1 MSWTRETRIAALDAQ
16 VSERILMLDG
26 AMGTMI
32 QRHNLDEAA
41 YRGARFANYHTDVQ
55 GNNDLLSLS
64 QPDIIRDIHTAYLEA
79 GSDIVETNTF
89 SSTTTAQADYD
100 MEHLAYELN
109 VEGARLARQA
119 CDAME
124 QADASRPRYV
134 AGALGPTNRTASI
147 SPEVNDPG
155 FRNVSY
161 DELRTAYAQATRGLI
176 EGGADIILIET
187 VFDTL
192 NAKAAVH
199 GVQDV
204 FDETGQHLP
213 LMISGTITDRSG
225 RTLSGQTTEAFWNSL
240 RHAKPFAVGLNCALG
255 AEEMRPYVVEIS
267 RIADTY
273 VCIYPNAGLPNEFGE
288 YDQLAEEMAK
298 VTGEFAEAGL
308 VNILGGCCGT
318 TPEHIKAMAEAAG
331 RNVPRAIPEVS
342 TEMRLSGLEPFTLTE
357 DIRFV
362 NVGERTN
369 VTGSARFRKLIT
381 EGDYDTALEV
391 ARQQVENGAQ
401 IIDINMDEG
410 MLDSEAA
417 MVRFLNLA
425 ATEPDIARVPVMID
439 SSKWS
444 VIEAG
449 LKCVQGKSVVNSI
462 SLKEGEAQFLEQAR
476 LCQRYG
482 AAVIVMAFDEQ
493 GQADTAARKFDI
505 CKRSYDILTQQIGF
519 EPTDIIFDPNIF
531 AVATGIEEHN
541 NYAVDFIEA
550 TGRIRR
556 ELPGA
561 HVSGGVSNISFSFRG
576 NEPVREAMHSAFLYH
591 AIQQGMDMGIVNA
604 GQLTIYEDIEADLKQ
619 AVEDVLLNRD
629 DAATD
634 NLLAMAEGYRGQK
647 GVEQKVDLSWREAP
661 VTERL
666 SHALVNGIGDYIEE
680 DTEEVRSQVAR
691 PLNVIEGPLMD
702 GMNRVGDLFGDGKMF
717 LPQVVKSAR
726 VMKRAVAYLEPY
738 MEAEKAAAQAQ
749 GDTQMRTSKG
759 KVLMATVKGDV
770 HDIGKNIVGVVLQC
784 NNFDVIDMG
793 VMVPAA
799 DIIARAVE
807 EDVDIIGLSGLI
819 TPSLDEMCHV
829 AAELERQ
836 GLDIPLLI
844 GGATTSKVHTA
855 VKINP
860 NYTRGQT
867 VYVTDASRA
876 VGVATQLLSEEQSTG
891 YKADILADY
900 QAMAE
905 AHARGRQESVRV
917 SIADARE
924 NAFQA
929 QDGHQP
935 VKPSFLGTKIFD
947 DYDIAELR
955 DYIDWTPFFQSW
967 DLHGRYPAIL
977 TDKVVG
983 EAATALFKDA
993 QTMLD
998 QMIEEKWLTA
1008 KAVIGFWPA
1017 ARDGDDIIV
1026 YDDEARTSE
1035 RARLHSLRQQMQ
1047 RSNGRANFALADFIQ
1062 PVDAV
1067 PDYIGGFAV
1076 TTGHGEDEV
1085 AKRFEAAGDDY
1096 SSILSK
1102 ALADRLAEAFA
1113 ERMHQRVRTEFWG
1126 YASDEALDNQQL
1138 IAEAYQGI
1146 RPAPGYPAQPDHTE
1160 KQTLFD
1166 LLDAHAGADI
1176 SLTESFAMW
1185 PGAAVS
1191 GLYFSHPESQYF
1203 GVGKI
1208 ARDQVEDYA
1217 ARKAMDVAVC
1227 EKWLAPI
1234 LSYKA

>member
-1 MSWTRETRIAALDAQ
+1 MSWTRETRLAALKAQ
-16 VSERILMLDG
+16 IEARILLLDG

-32 QRHNLDEAA
+32 QRHQLDEAA
-41 YRGARFANYHTDVQ
+41 YRGARFDNYHADVQ
-55 GNNDLLSLS
+55 GNNDLLSLT
-64 QPDIIRDIHTAYLEA
+64 QPDIIRDIHTAYLQA

-89 SSTTTAQADYD
+89 SSTTIAQADYD
-100 MEHLAYELN
+100 MQDLAYELN
-109 VEGARLARQA
+109 VEGAKLARQA

-124 QADASRPRYV
+124 AADPSRPRYV
-134 AGALGPTNRTASI
+134 AGALGPTNRTASL

-155 FRNVSY
+155 YRNVNY
-161 DELRTAYAQATRGLI
+161 DELRDAYADATRGLI
-176 EGGADIILIET
+176 EGGADIILVET
-187 VFDTL
+187 IFDTL

-199 GVQDV
+199 AVQDV
-204 FDETGQHLP
+204 FEATGITLP

-240 RHAKPFAVGLNCALG
+240 RHVKPFAVGLNCALG
-255 AEEMRPYVVEIS
+255 ADEMRPYAAEIA
-267 RIADTY
+267 RIADTH

-288 YDQLAEEMAK
+288 YDQLADEMATI
-298 VTGEFAEAGL
+298 VGEFAEAGL

-318 TPEHIKAMAEAAG
+318 TPEHIAAIAKAAG
-331 RNVPRAIPEVS
+331 QNKPRAIPQIEAK
-342 TEMRLSGLEPFTLTE
+342 MRLSGLEPFTLSD

-369 VTGSARFRKLIT
+369 VTGSAKFRKLIT
-381 EGDYDTALEV
+381 EGDFDSALDV

-401 IIDINMDEG
+401 IIDVNMDEG

-444 VIEAG
+444 IIEAG
-449 LKCVQGKSVVNSI
+449 LKCVQGKPVVNSI
-462 SLKEGEAQFLEQAR
+462 SLKEGEEVFLEQAR
-476 LCQRYG
+476 ACQRYG
-482 AAVIVMAFDEQ
+482 AAVIVMAFDED
-493 GQADTAARKFDI
+493 GQADTEDRKFEI
-505 CKRSYDILTQQIGF
+505 CKRSYDILTQQVGF
-519 EPTDIIFDPNIF
+519 APEDIIFDPNVF

-541 NYAVDFIEA
+541 NYAVDFIKA

-556 ELPGA
+556 ELPDA
-561 HVSGGVSNISFSFRG
+561 HVSGGVSNVSFSFRG

-604 GQLTIYEDIEADLKQ
+604 GQLTIYEDIEPRLKQ
-619 AVEDVLLNRD
+619 AVEDVLLNRRD
-629 DAATD
+629 DATD
-634 NLLAMAEGYRGQK
+634 ELLNVAETYRGQK
-647 GVEQKVDLSWREAP
+647 GQERKVDLSWREAP
-661 VTERL
+661 VEQRL
-666 SHALVNGIGDYIEE
+666 MHALVNGIGDYIEE
-680 DTEEVRSQVAR
+680 DTEAVRQTVER
-691 PLNVIEGPLMD
+691 PLHVIEGPLMD

-726 VMKRAVAYLEPY
+726 VMKRAVAYLEPF
-738 MEAEKAAAQAQ
+738 MEAEKASAQAD
-749 GDTQMRTSKG
+749 GLATSSSKG

-784 NNFDVIDMG
+784 NNYDVIDMG

-799 DIIARAVE
+799 DIIARAIE
-807 EDVDIIGLSGLI
+807 EKVDIIGLSGLI

-829 AAELERQ
+829 AAEMQRQ
-836 GLDIPLLI
+836 GLNIPLLI

-860 NYTRGQT
+860 NYQRGQT

-876 VGVATQLLSEEQSTG
+876 VGVASQLLSETQRDG
-891 YKADILADY
+891 YKAEILSDY
-900 QAMAE
+900 LAMAE
-905 AHARGRQESVRV
+905 AHARSREDAVRV
-917 SIADARE
+917 PIAQARA
-924 NAFQA
+924 NGFSA
-929 QDGHQP
+929 QQEHVP
-935 VKPSFLGTKIFD
+935 VKPRFLGTKVFD
-947 DYDIAELR
+947 DYNLAELR
-955 DYIDWTPFFQSW
+955 DYIYWTPFFQSW

-983 EAATALFKDA
+983 EAATALFEDA
-993 QTMLD
+993 QAMLD
-998 QMIEEKWLTA
+998 KMIAEKWLTA

-1017 ARDGDDIIV
+1017 ARDGDDVVI
-1026 YDDEARTSE
+1026 YQDDTRSSE
-1035 RARLHSLRQQMQ
+1035 RARLHTIRQQME
-1047 RSNGRANFALADFIQ
+1047 RKNGRANFALADFIQ
-1062 PVDAV
+1062 PIGGAD
-1067 PDYIGGFAV
+1067 DYIGGFAV
-1076 TTGHGEDEV
+1076 TSGHGEDAV
-1085 AKRFEAAGDDY
+1085 AKKFEAAGDDY

-1113 ERMHQRVRTEFWG
+1113 ERMHQRARTEFWG
-1126 YASDEALDNQQL
+1126 YANEENLSNEQL
-1138 IAEAYQGI
+1138 IEEKYQGI

-1160 KQTLFD
+1160 KQTLFA
-1166 LLDAHAGADI
+1166 LLEATEAVDI
-1176 SLTESFAMW
+1176 TLTESFAMW

-1217 ARKAMDVAVC
+1217 ARKNMSVEEC